1 MAKLKLE
8 NFYTGYKNKSII
20 KNINFSIDSSE
31 WLGVIGPNGSG
42 KSTLIKG
49 ILGIT
54 KSLKGNIYLK
64 NKNIK
69 NFTNKRIAQTVSFLP
84 QQLNVN
90 LNITVGDLVAL
101 GRSPYKEF
109 WEFDLNKSDQEI
121 INDSLY
127 LVDMYDLKDNLIN
140 QISGGQCQRAYLAM
154 ALAQDPEILILDEP
168 TNALDLKYQIKFLEI
183 IKTLKVNKKISVIT
197 ILHDLNLAARYSDKI
212 IALKNGESIAYGS
225 SNEIINER
233 FIQNIF
239 EINALI
245 SDTPYGKQIYPID

>member
-8 NFYTGYKNKSII
+8 NFYTGYKNKSVI
-20 KNINFSIDSSE
+20 KNINFSINSSE
-31 WLGVIGPNGSG
+31 WLGIIGPNGSG
-42 KSTLIKG
+42 KSTLING

-64 NKNIK
+64 NEDIK
-69 NFTNKRIAQTVSFLP
+69 NFTNKRIAQTISFLP

-90 LNITVGDLVAL
+90 LNITVEDLVAL

-109 WEFDLNKSDQEI
+109 WEFDLNKTDIEI
-121 INDSLY
+121 INESLH

-183 IKTLKVNKKISVIT
+183 IKTLKFNKKISVIT

-212 IALKNGESIAYGS
+212 IALKNGESIGYGL
-225 SNEIINER
+225 SNELINER

-245 SDTPYGKQIYPID
+245 SDTPYGKQIYPVN

>member
-1 MAKLKLE
+1 MAKLKLQ
-8 NFYTGYKNKSII
+8 NFYTGYKNKSIV
-20 KNINFSIDSSE
+20 KNINFSINSSE
-31 WLGVIGPNGSG
+31 WLAVVGPNGSG

-109 WEFDLNKSDQEI
+109 WEFDLNKIDQEI
-121 INDSLY
+121 INESLY
-127 LVDMYDLKDNLIN
+127 LVDMYDLKDILIN

-168 TNALDLKYQIKFLEI
+168 TNALDLKYQIRFLEI
-183 IKTLKVNKKISVIT
+183 IKALKVNKKISVIT

-212 IALKNGESIAYGS
+212 IALKNGESIGYGS
-225 SNEIINER
+225 SNELINER

-239 EINALI
+239 EINSLI
-245 SDTPYGKQIYPID
+245 SDTPYGKQIYPIN

>member
-31 WLGVIGPNGSG
+31 WLSVIGPNGSG

-109 WEFDLNKSDQEI
+109 WEFDLNKIDIEM
-121 INDSLY
+121 INESLY

>member
-1 MAKLKLE
+1 MSKLKLE
-8 NFYTGYKNKSII
+8 NFSTGYKNNII
-20 KNINFSIDSSE
+20 VKNINLSVNSGE

-49 ILGIT
+49 ILGLI
-54 KSLKGNIYLK
+54 KSIQGEIYLK
-64 NKNIK
+64 DKNI
-69 NFTNKRIAQTVSFLP
+69 NIFSNKEIAQTISFLP
-84 QQLNVN
+84 QQLNTN
-90 LNITVGDLVAL
+90 LNISVKELVAL

-109 WEFDLNKSDQEI
+109 WEFDLNKNDLKK
-121 INDSLY
+121 INESLNF
-127 LVDMYDLKDNLIN
+127 VDMYDLKDDLIN

-154 ALAQDPEILILDEP
+154 ALAQDPEILVLDEP

-183 IKTLKVNKKISVIT
+183 IKTLKFDKKISVIT

-212 IALKNGESIAYGS
+212 IALKNGESIGYGL
-225 SNEIINER
+225 SNELINER

>member
-20 KNINFSIDSSE
+20 KNINFSIDSSQ
-31 WLGVIGPNGSG
+31 WLSIIGPNGSG

-109 WEFDLNKSDQEI
+109 WEFDLNKIDQEI
-121 INDSLY
+121 INESLY
-127 LVDMYDLKDNLIN
+127 LVDMYDLKDILIN

-212 IALKNGESIAYGS
+212 IALKNGESIGYGL
-225 SNEIINER
+225 SNELINER

>member
-31 WLGVIGPNGSG
+31 WLSVIGPNGSG

-109 WEFDLNKSDQEI
+109 WEFDLNKIDQEI
-121 INDSLY
+121 INESLY
-127 LVDMYDLKDNLIN
+127 LVDIYDLKDILIN

-183 IKTLKVNKKISVIT
+183 IKTLKVNKKISVMT

-239 EINALI
+239 EINSLI
-245 SDTPYGKQIYPID
+245 SDTPYGKQIYPIN

>member
-20 KNINFSIDSSE
+20 KNINFSIDSSQ
-31 WLGVIGPNGSG
+31 WLSVIGPNGSG

-109 WEFDLNKSDQEI
+109 WEFDLNKIDQEI
-121 INDSLY
+121 INESLY
-127 LVDMYDLKDNLIN
+127 LVDMYDLKDILIN

-212 IALKNGESIAYGS
+212 IALKNGESIGYGL
-225 SNEIINER
+225 SNELINER

>member
-64 NKNIK
+64 NEDIK
-69 NFTNKRIAQTVSFLP
+69 NFTNKVISQTISFLP
-84 QQLNVN
+84 QQLNAN
-90 LNITVGDLVAL
+90 LNITVEDLVAL

-109 WEFDLNKSDQEI
+109 WEFDLNKTDIEI
-121 INDSLY
+121 INESLH

-183 IKTLKVNKKISVIT
+183 INTLKFDKKISVIT

-212 IALKNGESIAYGS
+212 IALKNGESIGYGS
-225 SNEIINER
+225 SHELINER
-233 FIQNIF
+233 FIQKIF

>member
-8 NFYTGYKNKSII
+8 NFHTGYNNKIII
-20 KNINFSIDSSE
+20 KKINLLLNSSE

-49 ILGIT
+49 ILGI
-54 KSLKGNIYLK
+54 LKLFKGKIYLN
-64 NKNIK
+64 NKDMK
-69 NFTNKRIAQTVSFLP
+69 NFTNKSIAQTISFLP
-84 QQLNVN
+84 QKLNVN

-109 WEFDLNKSDQEI
+109 WEFDLNKSDIEI
-121 INDSLY
+121 INDSLN

-140 QISGGQCQRAYLAM
+140 EISGGQCQRAYLAM

-183 IKTLKVNKKISVIT
+183 IKTLKVTKKISVIT

-212 IALKNGESIAYGS
+212 IALKNGESIGYGS
-225 SNEIINER
+225 CNELINER

-245 SDTPYGKQIYPID
+245 SNTPYGKQIYPIN

>member
-20 KNINFSIDSSE
+20 KNINFSVDSSE

-64 NKNIK
+64 NENIK
-69 NFTNKRIAQTVSFLP
+69 NFTNKIISQTISFLP
-84 QQLNVN
+84 QQLDVN

-109 WEFDLNKSDQEI
+109 WEFDLNKTDIEI
-121 INDSLY
+121 INESLH
-127 LVDMYDLKDNLIN
+127 LVDMHDLKNNLIN

-183 IKTLKVNKKISVIT
+183 IKTLKFDKKISVIT

-212 IALKNGESIAYGS
+212 IALKNGESIGYGL
-225 SNEIINER
+225 SNELINER

>member
-64 NKNIK
+64 NKDIK

-84 QQLNVN
+84 QQLNSN
-90 LNITVGDLVAL
+90 LNITVEDLVAL

-109 WEFDLNKSDQEI
+109 WEFDLNKTDIEI
-121 INDSLY
+121 INESLH

>member
-20 KNINFSIDSSE
+20 KNINISIDSSE

-64 NKNIK
+64 NEDIK
-69 NFTNKRIAQTVSFLP
+69 NFTNKVISQTISFLP

-109 WEFDLNKSDQEI
+109 WECHLNKSDIEM
-121 INDSLY
+121 IN
-127 LVDMYDLKDNLIN
+127 
-140 QISGGQCQRAYLAM
+140 
-154 ALAQDPEILILDEP
+154 
-168 TNALDLKYQIKFLEI
+168 
-183 IKTLKVNKKISVIT
+183 
-197 ILHDLNLAARYSDKI
+197 
-212 IALKNGESIAYGS
+212 
-225 SNEIINER
+225 
-233 FIQNIF
+233 
-239 EINALI
+239 
-245 SDTPYGKQIYPID
+245 

>member
-1 MAKLKLE
+1 MVKLKLE

-31 WLGVIGPNGSG
+31 WLSVIGPNGSG

-64 NKNIK
+64 NTNIK
-69 NFTNKRIAQTVSFLP
+69 NFTNKRIAQTISFLP

-90 LNITVGDLVAL
+90 LNITVEDLVAL

-109 WEFDLNKSDQEI
+109 WEFDLNKTDIEI
-121 INDSLY
+121 INESLH

-183 IKTLKVNKKISVIT
+183 IKTLKVNKKISVMT

-245 SDTPYGKQIYPID
+245 SDTPYGKQIYPIN

>member
-20 KNINFSIDSSE
+20 KNINISIDSSE

-64 NKNIK
+64 NEDIK
-69 NFTNKRIAQTVSFLP
+69 NFTNKDISQTISFLP
-84 QQLNVN
+84 QQLNAN
-90 LNITVGDLVAL
+90 LNITVEDLVAL

-109 WEFDLNKSDQEI
+109 WEFHLNKSDIEM
-121 INDSLY
+121 INESLY

-183 IKTLKVNKKISVIT
+183 IKKLKVNKKISVIT

-212 IALKNGESIAYGS
+212 IALKNGESIGYGS
-225 SNEIINER
+225 SHELINER

>member
-54 KSLKGNIYLK
+54 KALKGNIYLK
-64 NKNIK
+64 NEDIK
-69 NFTNKRIAQTVSFLP
+69 NFTNKTISQTISFLP
-84 QQLNVN
+84 QQLNAN
-90 LNITVGDLVAL
+90 LNITVEDLVAL

-109 WEFDLNKSDQEI
+109 WEFDLNKTDIEI
-121 INDSLY
+121 INESLH

-154 ALAQDPEILILDEP
+154 ALAQGPEILILDEP
-168 TNALDLKYQIKFLEI
+168 TSALDLKYQIKFLEI
-183 IKTLKVNKKISVIT
+183 INTLKFDKKISVIT

-212 IALKNGESIAYGS
+212 IALKEGESIGYGS
-225 SNEIINER
+225 SNELINER

-239 EINALI
+239 GINALV
-245 SDTPYGKQIYPID
+245 SQTPYGKQIYPIN

>member
-31 WLGVIGPNGSG
+31 WLGVIGSNGSG

-64 NKNIK
+64 NKHIK
-69 NFTNKRIAQTVSFLP
+69 NFTNKRISQTISFLP
-84 QQLNVN
+84 QQLNSN
-90 LNITVGDLVAL
+90 LNITVEDLVAL

-109 WEFDLNKSDQEI
+109 WEFDLNKTDIEI
-121 INDSLY
+121 INESLH
-127 LVDMYDLKDNLIN
+127 LVDMYDLKNNLIN

-183 IKTLKVNKKISVIT
+183 IKTLKVKKKISVIT

-212 IALKNGESIAYGS
+212 IALKNGESIGYGL
-225 SNEIINER
+225 SNELINER

-245 SDTPYGKQIYPID
+245 TDTPYGKQIYPID

>member
-20 KNINFSIDSSE
+20 KNINFSINSSE
-31 WLGVIGPNGSG
+31 WLSVIGPNGSG

-49 ILGIT
+49 ILGIL
-54 KSLKGNIYLK
+54 KSFKGNVYLN

-121 INDSLY
+121 INDSLQ
-127 LVDMYDLKDNLIN
+127 LVDMYDLKDILIN

-239 EINALI
+239 EINSLI
-245 SDTPYGKQIYPID
+245 SDTPYGKQIYPVN

>member
-20 KNINFSIDSSE
+20 KNINFSIDSSQ
-31 WLGVIGPNGSG
+31 WLSVIGPNGSG

-109 WEFDLNKSDQEI
+109 WEFDLNKIDQEI
-121 INDSLY
+121 INESLY
-127 LVDMYDLKDNLIN
+127 LVDMYDLKDILIN

-212 IALKNGESIAYGS
+212 IALKNGESIGYGS
-225 SNEIINER
+225 CNKLINEK
-233 FIQNIF
+233 FIQDIF
-239 EINALI
+239 EIDTLI
-245 SDTPYGKQIYPID
+245 SDTPYGKQIYPVN